1 MKKTLAE
8 TKGVSHDMDEE
19 SRQRLYH
26 LKSTLMEQLEAL
38 TKLDSEILDLV
49 NEDEMIEDE
58 VVAHEIEEAG
68 ILRADIKTAVK
79 IINEVLEPKINPP
92 EIGFTGSA
100 TENVSPPESQK
111 QGQKENDDEASS
123 SVTSGK

>member
-1 MKKTLAE
+1 MAEAALKRKKRARNDPRTFVKKTLAE

-49 NEDEMIEDE
+49 NEDETIEDE
-58 VVAHEIEEAG
+58 VVAH
-68 ILRADIKTAVK
+68 K
-79 IINEVLEPKINPP
+79 LE
-92 EIGFTGSA
+92 F
-100 TENVSPPESQK
+100 
-111 QGQKENDDEASS
+111 
-123 SVTSGK
+123 